1 MQLFTYRCSALFGAY
16 CFSIADTLTLPFV
29 AAAGGLLAANPP
41 GGGGGG
47 GGPVHVSAPVL
58 IAE

>member
-1 MQLFTYRCSALFGAY
+1 MKVNATLHISAQ
-16 CFSIADTLTLPFV
+16 IACPLLTLTLPFV

-47 GGPVHVSAPVL
+47 GGPVHVSAPAL
-58 IAE
+58 IS